1 MIIPTSVGTGLPSV
15 SIGLVDAFLS
25 QGIMAKGITLP
36 VTEIEALYAKGHE
49 DDLLD
54 LCVQTVQRASQETDI
69 IIISGLLVKND
80 FPHATILNQKITK
93 ALDAH
98 IIFVT
103 TPVGSSQIP
112 LFIHDYDD
120 PENPRI
126 LGCIINKKRP
136 SDPTISLPI
145 PILGEIPW
153 NTSLLAFRMKDL
165 LEYMPLQ
172 VINQGELDTRRVLHI
187 TLGARHVH
195 NMIQAIKPG
204 SLLVIA
210 GDRIDI
216 LLAVCLAEL
225 RLCKL
230 AGVILTGG
238 FTLPKDVYHLCE
250 ASFAS
255 GLPILST
262 DEDSYR
268 TSAELDNFNLHTIPP
283 DDEERKNLSRKHI
296 AEHIYV
302 EWIRSFPSKPIKRHL
317 TPAAFRFSLMEKAR
331 KNLKHILLPEGT
343 DPRILE
349 AAVIVHEKGIAKVSL
364 LGSETE
370 IRLLSASLNLHL
382 PKSISII
389 DPKEVRQ
396 NYISDL
402 VYIRRHRGVTEKM
415 ASDYLENNIILA
427 MMMLHKGEVDGVVA
441 GANTPTAD
449 VLRPALQII
458 KTKKETS
465 LVSSIFFMCLE
476 TEVLIYGDC
485 AVNTNP
491 SASELADIAIQ
502 SADSARLFGIEP
514 IVAMISYS
522 TLQSGSGADVEKVRE
537 AIRFIKERRP
547 EMLVD
552 GPLQYDAAYAKT
564 VAAKKASSSKV
575 AGHASVFIFPDLNTG
590 NTTYKAVQ
598 QSADIYAFG
607 PMLQGLNKPVN
618 DLSRGAFVEDIVYTI
633 AITAIQSTI

>member
-1 MIIPTSVGTGLPSV
+1 MLIPTGIGTGLPSV

-25 QGIMAKGITLP
+25 QGIITKGVTLP
-36 VTEIEALYAKGHE
+36 VDEIELLYAEGKE

-54 LCVQTVQRASQETDI
+54 LCIQTIENSSHNADV
-69 IIISGLLVKND
+69 IIISGLLVRDD
-80 FPHATILNQKITK
+80 FPHAAILNQKITK
-93 ALDAH
+93 ALDAQL
-98 IIFVT
+98 IFVT
-103 TPVGSSQIP
+103 TPIGASQIP
-112 LFIHDYDD
+112 LFIQDYDN

-126 LGCIINKKRP
+126 LGSIINKKRP
-136 SDPTISLPI
+136 SDPNISLPI

-153 NTSLLAFRMKDL
+153 NASLLTFRMKDL
-165 LEYMPLQ
+165 LNQMPLK
-172 VINQGELDTRRVLHI
+172 VINKGEIDTRRVSYI
-187 TLGARHVH
+187 TLAARHVQ
-195 NMIQAIKPG
+195 NMIDAIKPG
-204 SLLVIA
+204 SLLIIA
-210 GDRIDI
+210 GDRVDI

-225 RLCKL
+225 RSCKL

-238 FTLPKDVYHLCE
+238 FTIPKDVYDLCE
-250 ASFAS
+250 ASFSS

-262 DEDSYR
+262 DSDSYR
-268 TSAELDNFNLHTIPP
+268 TCAELDNFNLHTIPS
-283 DDEERKNLSRKHI
+283 DDEERRNLSRKYI
-296 AEHIYV
+296 AENIQID
-302 EWIRSFPSKPIKRHL
+302 WIRTFVSKPIKRHL

-331 KNLKHILLPEGT
+331 KNVRHILLPEAT

-349 AAVIVHEKGIAKVSL
+349 AAAIADEKRIAKISL
-364 LGSETE
+364 LGSQEE
-370 IRLLSASLNLHL
+370 IALLCSSLDLNL
-382 PKSISII
+382 PKTITII
-389 DPKEVRQ
+389 NPNIVRQ
-396 NYISDL
+396 NYVSDL
-402 VYIRRHRGVTEKM
+402 VYLRRHRGVTEKM
-415 ASDYLENNIILA
+415 ATDYLENNIILA
-427 MMMLHKGEVDGVVA
+427 MMMLYKGEVDGVVA

-458 KTKKETS
+458 KTKKESS

-491 SASELADIAIQ
+491 SASELANIAIQ

-537 AIRFIKERRP
+537 AIQYIKERRP
-547 EMLVD
+547 DILVD

-564 VAAKKASSSKV
+564 VAAKKASSSQV
-575 AGHASVFIFPDLNTG
+575 AGRASVFIFPDLNTG